1 LVIWDSTLYI
11 TNGYYLNVFDDPF
24 KNQLYILILIAYMAS
39 QFLKKNYMMIIKKIN
54 NWPTLVLTSVMHVNG
69 LRLTISVN
77 VNIEHEMCKYK
88 CKNKYV

>member
-1 LVIWDSTLYI
+1 
-11 TNGYYLNVFDDPF
+11 
-24 KNQLYILILIAYMAS
+24 
-39 QFLKKNYMMIIKKIN
+39 MIIKKIN